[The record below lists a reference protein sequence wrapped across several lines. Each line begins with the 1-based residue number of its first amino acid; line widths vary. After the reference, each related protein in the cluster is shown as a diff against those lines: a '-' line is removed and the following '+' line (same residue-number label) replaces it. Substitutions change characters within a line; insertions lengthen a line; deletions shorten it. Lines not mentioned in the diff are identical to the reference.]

1 MKQLLLLHGALG
13 AGQQLNALKDQ
24 LSSAY
29 QVAICEFE
37 GHGVTASS
45 ASFSI
50 QQFVTNTHALLNQ
63 LDWKQ
68 PLVFGYSMGG
78 YVALKMESEQPGT
91 FEQIVT
97 LGTKFNWNEASAIKE
112 SKMLNPAV
120 ILEKVPKYANYL
132 EQLHGENWQNVL
144 TKTASMM
151 LEMGQNP
158 PLTHDALARI
168 AIDVHFMRGEKDVMV
183 DLDETRWAANGV
195 QHGKVIEIPE
205 WQHPI
210 DRIPTNELV
219 KQLLLSLKR

>member
-13 AGQQLNALKDQ
+13 AGQQLTALKDQ
-24 LSSAY
+24 LSNTF

-37 GHGVTASS
+37 GHGVTASN

-50 QQFVTNTHALLNQ
+50 QRFVANTQDLLNQ
-63 LDWKQ
+63 LAWKQ

-78 YVALKMESEQPGT
+78 YVALKLESEQPGT
-91 FEQIVT
+91 FEQILT
-97 LGTKFNWNEASAIKE
+97 LGTKFNWNEASAQKE
-112 SKMLNPAV
+112 SKMLNPVV
-120 ILEKVPKYANYL
+120 ILEKVPKYASYL

-144 TKTASMM
+144 TKTATMM

-158 PLTHDALARI
+158 PLTNDALAKI

-183 DLDETRWAANGV
+183 DLDETLWAANGV

-205 WQHPI
+205 WHHPI
-210 DRIPTNELV
+210 DRITVSELAAQIQ
-219 KQLLLSLKR
+219 KLYK

>member
-13 AGQQLNALKDQ
+13 AGQQLTALKDQ
-24 LSSAY
+24 LSSTF

-37 GHGVTASS
+37 GHGATASN

-50 QQFVTNTHALLNQ
+50 QRFVANTQDLLNQ
-63 LDWKQ
+63 LAWKQ

-91 FEQIVT
+91 FKQIAT
-97 LGTKFNWNEASAIKE
+97 LGTKFNWNEASAQKE

-120 ILEKVPKYANYL
+120 ILEKVPKYASYL
-132 EQLHGENWQNVL
+132 EQLHRENWQNVL

-158 PLTHDALARI
+158 PITNDVLARI

-183 DLDETRWAANGV
+183 DLDETLWAAKGV
-195 QHGKVIEIPE
+195 QHGKLIEIPE

-210 DRIPTNELV
+210 DRIPVTELAAHIQ
-219 KQLLLSLKR
+219 KLYK